1 MVMKTKIN
9 DDEDD
14 IFLPGYIIKVPAIQA
29 RLKADQT
36 RRPGD
41 QSRAGQSRAR
51 RGGMHCVRGCNT
63 GLWRKKVLNQQCE
76 EGW

>member
-9 DDEDD
+9 DDDD
-14 IFLPGYIIKVPAIQA
+14 MFLPGYSIKVPAIQA

-41 QSRAGQSRAR
+41 QSRAGQ
-51 RGGMHCVRGCNT
+51 GEVLCIVCNAAT
-63 GLWRKKVLNQQCE
+63 LDSVGRKC
-76 EGW
+76 

>member
-41 QSRAGQSRAR
+41 QSRAEQGKERWYALCAMLQH
-51 RGGMHCVRGCNT
+51 GT
-63 GLWRKKVLNQQCE
+63 LE
-76 EGW
+76 EESVKPTM